1 MNWFQIKA
9 FVNKLKTN
17 SMNKDTKTKV
27 QILKDELEYWNEY
40 EPVNGMGKFARKTR
54 IDSLTNQIR
63 VLEDE
68 GPEYDSAGFTE
79 EDRVVNGEYKT
90 NDNLK
95 K

>member
-1 MNWFQIKA
+1 MSKINE
-9 FVNKLKTN
+9 LK
-17 SMNKDTKTKV
+17 KE
-27 QILKDELEYWNEY
+27 LKQWQEMV
-40 EPVNGMGKFARKTR
+40 PVNNMGKYARQTK
-54 IDSLTNQIR
+54 IDSLKSKINE
-63 VLEDE
+63 LEDE

>member
-1 MNWFQIKA
+1 MSKINE
-9 FVNKLKTN
+9 LK
-17 SMNKDTKTKV
+17 KE
-27 QILKDELEYWNEY
+27 LKQWQEMT
-40 EPVNGMGKFARKTR
+40 PVNNMGKFARQTK

-79 EDRVVNGEYKT
+79 EDRVVNGQYKT
-90 NDNLK
+90 NENNNLK